1 MNKPEHFGSLLIPV
15 WEKPSTKEHPRTAL
29 RRYKNSGIR
38 PNDFWLG
45 FLIIFYFQKNLILDA
60 WFIVF

>member
-29 RRYKNSGIR
+29 RRYKIPAFVPTIS
-38 PNDFWLG
+38 D
-45 FLIIFYFQKNLILDA
+45 
-60 WFIVF
+60 